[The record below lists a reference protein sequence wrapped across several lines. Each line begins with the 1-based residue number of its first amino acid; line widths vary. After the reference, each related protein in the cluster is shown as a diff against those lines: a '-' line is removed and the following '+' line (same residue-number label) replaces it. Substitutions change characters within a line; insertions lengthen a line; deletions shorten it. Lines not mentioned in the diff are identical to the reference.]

1 MKKAL
6 KVLKSIGGKMG
17 KNDEKDSKEKIDT
30 LKVDDYFKDAPT
42 DEEPEKEDWNET
54 DQKAADLLDQAFR
67 VWTVVETDE
76 ENEIEYRKPTKKKQI
91 EESQKLIDEAKA
103 LNSDNEWVKN
113 RIVELQEVVDSGKQ
127 RVFDGN
133 YKLMIASVILS
144 FFMFI
149 LPGLKS
155 CSKAGEIT
163 LQQAINY
170 RQNRITSYNTSLER
184 ATERITQLEKGEEA
198 NPALTKT
205 QIKDELKSKK
215 KSIKNYTKEL
225 KKYNKMSDKK
235 MLSIRKAS
243 ARKHGWGTFWRG
255 IFYLICVVLY
265 YFVCFTPQFVFDKRK
280 TEQKILAV
288 GGNIVKSIW
297 NGISNF
303 MINQPGSFTTRYKY
317 SDGHTEDE
325 TAINPFPII
334 GIALK
339 IGGPILWYIFN
350 MLFLPV
356 IVIVKYVRNHK
367 LYI

>member
-1 MKKAL
+1 
-6 KVLKSIGGKMG
+6 MG
-17 KNDEKDSKEKIDT
+17 KNDKKDSKEKIDT

-42 DEEPEKEDWNET
+42 DEEPETEGWNEN
-54 DQKAADLLDQAFR
+54 DQKAADLLEQAFR

-91 EESQKLIDEAKA
+91 EKSQKLIDEARD
-103 LNSDNEWVKN
+103 LNPTDEWIVN

-127 RVFDGN
+127 KVFDGS

-144 FFMFI
+144 FFIFI
-149 LPGLKS
+149 MPGLKS
-155 CSKAGEIT
+155 CSYAGDIT
-163 LQQAINY
+163 MQSAMNL
-170 RQNRITSYNTSLER
+170 RQSR
-184 ATERITQLEKGEEA
+184 
-198 NPALTKT
+198 
-205 QIKDELKSKK
+205 
-215 KSIKNYTKEL
+215 IKNYTSYIKKFTDDKVLMEKGVEANPSLTKPQIKERIKGDKKKIKYFTKEL
-225 KKYNKMSDKK
+225 EKHENMTDKK
-235 MLSIRKAS
+235 MLKVMKSN
-243 ARKHGWGTFWRG
+243 ARKSGWGKFWRG